1 MPKTST
7 TTKRAPCKRCGKRHP
22 VQTPCKRCGK
32 RHRPCGPG
40 AANCAGRAWADA
52 DPAGAVRAICTAET
66 LRALHDAEAAADGR
80 LRACVGYVELA
91 VEALEAG
98 AALASPDDAVRLG
111 SAPGVAAV
119 DLTAGAPVLVIRGM
133 PRLPTGGVVFAG
145 RALIDT
151 LAHTAVNAAGLS
163 ALACVAVVPVP
174 DDVDA
179 KGRPRD
185 TAIVPS
191 GLFPAAPAVR
201 FVSVQ
206 DRGGEARLALPGRAQ
221 DPELPL
227 LAAAGLVDKPPAAPM
242 LALVNAAGL
251 GTFASGRGARLDKRF
266 LIYSLA
272 SMPLAYRQPGAR
284 YEHRQ
289 PLRWWVDRLF
299 GKNYRPNKH
308 GPMMLAG
315 LEGLI
320 HAKVQL
326 PDGTYWRPVL
336 PRQDP
341 EFGNLDSTLRL
352 DIAFPDACDRGAA
365 VPWQPL
371 IEAGRK
377 SDPAFDLVLG
387 LAFLWDRAKAANGG
401 WRIYATRP
409 KSRRNHAGAL
419 VDAAGNVI
427 TARADAP
434 RRGKAGRLAW
444 PAGDVPVLD
453 WRHPA
458 AVIDGVERH
467 PNADRVPALTREE
480 RRRLVF
486 PNVAR
491 PVHKS
496 ARSNQRASADALIEA
511 LAVALQDAPPRIVIE
526 RLSPNRWRLLE
537 VTPAGVERAFP

>member
-1 MPKTST
+1 MTNRST
-7 TTKRAPCKRCGKRHP
+7 IEKCTVCQRRHARP
-22 VQTPCKRCGK
+22 TPCVRCTRPHCPRRPGK
-32 RHRPCGPG
+32 
-40 AANCAGRAWADA
+40 ANCAAEEWAAA
-52 DPAGAVRAICTAET
+52 DPAGAVRAICTAKT
-66 LRALHDAEAAADGR
+66 LRALRAAEAAADGR
-80 LRACVGYVELA
+80 LRDCVGVVELA
-91 VEALEAG
+91 VEALARG

-111 SAPGVAAV
+111 SASGGEAV
-119 DLTAGAPVLVIRGM
+119 DLTAATPVLVVGGM
-133 PRLPTGGVVFAG
+133 PKLPTAGVVFAG
-145 RALIDT
+145 RRLIDT
-151 LAHTAVNAAGLS
+151 LAHTAVNADGLS
-163 ALACVAVVPVP
+163 ALACVATVPVP

-185 TAIVPS
+185 TAIVPG
-191 GLFPAAPAVR
+191 GLFPDAPAVR

-206 DRGGEARLALPGRAQ
+206 DRGDEARLALPGRAQ

-227 LAAAGLVDKPPAAPM
+227 LAASGLVDEPPAAPM

-251 GTFASGRGARLDKRF
+251 GAFASGRGARLDKRF

-289 PLRWWVDRLF
+289 PLRWWANRLF
-299 GKNYRPNKH
+299 GKHYRPNKH

-320 HAKVQL
+320 YAKVQL

-341 EFGNLDSTLRL
+341 DFGNLDSPLQL
-352 DIAFPDACDRGAA
+352 DIALPDACDRGAA

-371 IEAGRK
+371 IDAGRK
-377 SDPAFDLVLG
+377 SDSAFDLVLG

-401 WRIYATRP
+401 RRIYATRP

-419 VDAAGNVI
+419 VDAVGNVI
-427 TARADAP
+427 TTRANAP
-434 RRGKAGRLAW
+434 RRGKTGWLAW
-444 PAGDVPVLD
+444 PAGDVPVRD

-467 PNADRVPALTREE
+467 PNADRVPALTREG

-486 PNVAR
+486 PNVAM
-491 PVHKS
+491 PVQKS
-496 ARSNQRASADALIEA
+496 ARSNQRAAADALIEA
-511 LAVALQDAPPRIVIE
+511 LAVALPDAPPRIVIE
-526 RLSPNRWRLLE
+526 RLPANRWRLLE
-537 VTPAGVERAFP
+537 VAPAGAKRAFP